1 MPLGIY
7 SQEKDYYPREHCG
20 LFGIYGAREASYLT
34 YLGLYALQHRG
45 EESAGIISSNG
56 ERTFIYKDMGLVN
69 EVFNPSKLKQLKG
82 KTAFGHVRYSTTG
95 SSSIKN
101 AQPIVIDHR
110 NSSLSI
116 GHNGNLVNSLS
127 LKGQL
132 EAKGSI
138 FATTTDSEI
147 ILHLMAVAKTKDL
160 KKMIGFALAR
170 IKGAYSLILMSD
182 DALIGIR
189 DPHGF
194 RPLCLGKK
202 GKSFCLS
209 SETCAF
215 DLIGAK
221 YLREVRPGEVVIIDG
236 KGLHSFFPLKV
247 RPKPCYCIFEHIYF
261 SRPDSFLFGESVHVV
276 RQRLGEN
283 LAKEHPVDADIVVS
297 VPDSGNSAGLGF
309 SHASGI
315 PLEMAIIRNH
325 YVGRTFIQPQQKIR
339 DLRVKVKFN
348 LIKGVIKGRRVV
360 IVDDSIVRGTTSRIR
375 VNAFKEAGAKEVHL
389 RISCPPHKFA
399 CFYGIDFPHS
409 RELIANKLGLRQMES
424 SLGVDTLRY
433 LSLEGL
439 YSSVGLA
446 KTGYCD
452 ACFTGRY
459 PVTFEKK
466 AKHSLERKRAL
477 NVRRI

>member
-45 EESAGIISSNG
+45 EESAGIVSSDKGIIS
-56 ERTFIYKDMGLVN
+56 IYKNMGLVN
-69 EVFNPSKLKQLKG
+69 EVFTPARLKTLKG
-82 KTAFGHVRYSTTG
+82 SIAFGHIRYSTTG

-101 AQPIVIDHR
+101 AQPIVIDHLG
-110 NSSLSI
+110 SSLSI

-127 LKGQL
+127 LKKQL

-138 FATTTDSEI
+138 FRTATDSEI
-147 ILHLMAVAKTKDL
+147 ILHLMARAKTRSL
-160 KKMIGFALAR
+160 KGMLTYALSK
-170 IKGAYSLILMSD
+170 IKGAYSLILMTN
-182 DALIGIR
+182 DALIGVR
-189 DPHGF
+189 DPGGF
-194 RPLCLGKK
+194 RPLSLGKK
-202 GKSFCLS
+202 GKGLCLA

-215 DLIGAK
+215 DLVGAQFI
-221 YLREVRPGEVVIIDG
+221 RDIRPGEVVIIDR

-247 RPKPCYCIFEHIYF
+247 RQKPSYCIFEHIYF

-276 RQRLGEN
+276 RGRLGEN
-283 LAKEHPVDADIVVS
+283 LAKEHPVDADIVAS
-297 VPDSGNSAGLGF
+297 VPDSGNSASLGF

-325 YVGRTFIQPQQKIR
+325 YVGRTFIQPHQEIR
-339 DLRVKVKFN
+339 DLRVKLKFN
-348 LIKGVIKGRRVV
+348 LIKDIIKGKRVV

-375 VNAFKEAGAKEVHL
+375 VNSLKEAGAKEVHL

-399 CFYGIDFPHS
+399 CFYGIDFPRS
-409 RELIANKLGLRQMES
+409 SELIANRLNLREREKF
-424 SLGVDTLRY
+424 LGVDSLRY

-439 YSSVGLA
+439 QVSVESPSCN
-446 KTGYCD
+446 YCF
-452 ACFTGRY
+452 ACFTGTY
-459 PVTFEKK
+459 PVAFENKGK
-466 AKHSLERKRAL
+466 YDLEPRC
-477 NVRRI
+477 